1 MGINVKRD
9 AQMAA
14 SQVMGTGEPQWL
26 AMKRGNALRA
36 KVPTVCRPS
45 KRKHCRHAKGGKAVS
60 TDLRRIGE
68 KARKDRGLVFTS
80 LYHHVT
86 DIDNLRAC
94 YEAVPGNR
102 AVGVDGVTKEQ
113 YGENLEENLQ
123 SLSAR
128 LRRMG
133 YQPQPKRRSYIPKPG
148 SEKGRPLGI
157 SSFED
162 KLVELAL
169 KRVLEP
175 IYEPIFEASSHGYRP
190 EHSQHG
196 CLDALGR
203 TIQQKRVSHVV
214 EADIKSFFDKVNH
227 EWMLKFLRQRI
238 GDPRIIRLI
247 TRMLKGGILEEGLVK
262 ATEEGTP
269 QGSILS
275 PLLSNIYLHYVLDL
289 WFSRVVG
296 PQSRGEAYYFRYA
309 DDFVACFQ
317 YPDDARRFMENLSE
331 RLEQFGLKLAMEKTR
346 CLAFGRFA
354 RGDAQRRGEK
364 PQEFTF
370 LGFTHYCG
378 KTEKGYFK
386 VKRRTS
392 RKKFGRSLRELS
404 DWARRMRPK
413 LRKSEMLK
421 RAKARLQG
429 HLNYYAI
436 TDNSTRCNTYH
447 YHATRVVFKW
457 LNRKSQ
463 RKAYTWAQFNQA
475 LVWVRWPKP
484 VICKDLNP
492 FRRAEAY

>member
-1 MGINVKRD
+1 M
-9 AQMAA
+9 
-14 SQVMGTGEPQWL
+14 
-26 AMKRGNALRA
+26 
-36 KVPTVCRPS
+36 
-45 KRKHCRHAKGGKAVS
+45 S

-68 KARKDRGLVFTS
+68 KARSDHRLVFTS

-86 DIDNLRAC
+86 DVDNLRAC
-94 YEAVPGNR
+94 YEALSGNR
-102 AVGVDGVTKEQ
+102 AVGVDGVTKEM
-113 YGENLEENLQ
+113 YGENLGENLQ
-123 SLSAR
+123 GLSQR

-133 YQPQPKRRSYIPKPG
+133 YKPQLKRRSYIPKPG

-175 IYEPIFEASSHGYRP
+175 IYEPIFETSSYGYRP
-190 EHSQHG
+190 GCSQHG
-196 CLDALGR
+196 CLDELGR
-203 TIQQKRVSHVV
+203 TLQQKRVSHVV
-214 EADIKSFFDKVNH
+214 EADIQSFFDKVNH

-247 TRMLKGGILEEGLVK
+247 TRMLRGGILEEGLVK

-275 PLLSNIYLHYVLDL
+275 PLLSNIYLHYALDL
-289 WFSRVVG
+289 WFSRVSG
-296 PQSRGEAYYFRYA
+296 PRCRGEAYYFRFA

-317 YPDDARRFMENLSE
+317 YPDDARRFMESLSE
-331 RLEQFGLKLAMEKTR
+331 RLERFGLQLAMEKTR

-354 RGDAQRRGEK
+354 RSDAQRRGGK
-364 PQEFTF
+364 PKEFTF

-378 KTEKGYFK
+378 KTAKGHFK

-392 RKKFGRSLRELS
+392 RKKLGRSLREFS
-404 DWARRMRPK
+404 DWARRTRPE

-421 RAKARLQG
+421 RAKARVQG

-436 TDNSTRCNTYH
+436 TDNSAKCSTYVH
-447 YHATRVVFKW
+447 HATRILYKW

-475 LVWVRWPKP
+475 LVWVRWPTP
-484 VICKDLNP
+484 IIRKDLNP
-492 FRRAEAY
+492 CRRAEAH